1 MYKQTLA
8 NHKKT
13 IQEEQNKPKKKK
25 PKGKKSHHFKLQRLL
40 LL

>member
-8 NHKKT
+8 SHKKT
-13 IQEEQNKPKKKK
+13 IQEEQNKPKKK
-25 PKGKKSHHFKLQRLL
+25 PKGKKTHHFKMRRLL